1 MKNKAF
7 KIKNLIRVTL
17 VLSLLIITSVSC
29 KEEKPSDTEEI
40 RQKISEY
47 NQQIVELN
55 QKVSALE
62 KDLEALGETTQNRER
77 TPVIVEE
84 LEYQPFE
91 HYVKVNAV
99 VEAVNEATIS
109 PEVNGHITDIYVS
122 KGQNVRAGQTLARLN
137 TSVIENNIAEVKTQ
151 MQLAETVYNRQKRL
165 WDQEIGSEMQF
176 LEAKNNYESLQ
187 TRLKTLQSQ
196 LNMAVIHSP
205 INGLVDD
212 IFVKE
217 GELAMPGAR
226 LMQVISLD
234 QLYINADISET
245 LLPVVE
251 PSDQVTLRFPVFPE
265 FEQKVPIH
273 RLGNVINPENRTF
286 RLQLKIDNQNKK
298 FKPNMVAS
306 LSIPSY
312 QTDQALVVPS
322 IMIKQDV
329 QGYYIFLAEENQD
342 GDLVANK
349 VYIERGLSGE
359 GNTMITSGINP
370 GDLFITR
377 GHNRVADGSLIKI
390 TESRALADSIQ

>member
-7 KIKNLIRVTL
+7 NTKNLFRIISI
-17 VLSLLIITSVSC
+17 LSILTIVSVSC
-29 KEEKPSDTEEI
+29 KEEKPTDTENI
-40 RQKISEY
+40 RQRISEY
-47 NQQIVELN
+47 NKEIVELN
-55 QKVSALE
+55 QKIGELE
-62 KDLEALGETTQNRER
+62 RELEALGETTQNRER
-77 TPVIVEE
+77 TPVTVTEI
-84 LEYQPFE
+84 EYQPFE
-91 HYVKVNAV
+91 HFVKVNAV
-99 VEAVNEATIS
+99 VEAVKEATIS
-109 PEVNGHITDIYVS
+109 PEVNGHITEINVS
-122 KGQNVRAGQTLARLN
+122 KGQNVRAGQILARLN

-151 MQLAETVYNRQKRL
+151 LQLAETVFNRQQRL

-187 TRLKTLQSQ
+187 TRLVTLQSQ
-196 LNMAVIHSP
+196 LNMAVIKSP
-205 INGLVDD
+205 INGVVDD
-212 IFVKE
+212 IFAKE

-245 LLPVVE
+245 FLPVVE

-286 RLQLKIDNQNKK
+286 RLQLRIDNQDEK

-306 LSIPSY
+306 ISIPSY

-329 QGYYIFLAEENQD
+329 QGYYVFLAEENQD

-370 GDLFITR
+370 GDLFISR